1 MLIENNNNYNRKLVD
16 LCGVILSKYT
26 TKHSL
31 VANQNMSS
39 SFTNN

>member
-16 LCGVILSKYT
+16 LCGVNFKYT
-26 TKHSL
+26 KKHSL

-39 SFTNN
+39 SFTNH